1 MTTKKI
7 YNLTIKEIMKK
18 FGINYLDSGLDPNQV
33 EERLKTI
40 GLNKIPDNSGYSVLG
55 LFFEQFKDFMVL
67 VLIGA
72 IIISGFLGEFDDA
85 IAILAI
91 VILNAIMGFVQEIRA
106 ERSLQALKELS
117 APQAKVLRDGSI
129 EKIPS
134 QELVPGDIILVE
146 MGDKIPADA
155 RIIKESNLKINE
167 ASLTGESMAVKKE
180 NTTLEGKVAV
190 GDRKNMIHMGTVVT
204 KGRTEAVVTATGID
218 TEMGKIADLLKE
230 SEDSK
235 TPLQERLND
244 LGQWLV
250 LICFIACVAVVGL
263 GVIKGESTYK
273 MFLAGVSLAVAAIP
287 EGLPAIVTLSL
298 AIGVQRMIKR
308 NAIIRKLPAVETL
321 GCATVICSDKTGTLT
336 KNEMTVQQIY
346 TPDQLYNCQSEGFER
361 VELSKILEIGAI
373 CNNARLKRGD
383 SVSGKI
389 NEVKDYFLG
398 EESKKEVVGDPTE
411 AALLLAANKAGL
423 KKEDL
428 RSEFS
433 KILEVPFSSNRKRM
447 SIIGK
452 KGREYELFIK
462 GAPDVLLKRCTNY
475 IENGQIKRLTPTV
488 KNKIIKQNEKL
499 ANQAL
504 RVLAVGYRKLGS
516 NIDKNNLKKY
526 ENNIVFAGLVGMID
540 PPRSQVKSAIM
551 NCKKAGITPKMVTG
565 DHKNTA
571 VAIAKELELLNKG
584 GQVVTGKELSQM
596 SDQKLKEQIDK
607 IAVFARVAPE
617 DKLRIVRI
625 LQEKGHVVA
634 MTGDGVNDA
643 PAVKKADIGIA
654 MGENGTDVTKEASA
668 LILADDN
675 FATIVAAIEE
685 GRAIYDNIRKFI
697 RYLLSC
703 NIGEILAM
711 FLTSLLGLPLPL
723 IPIQILWVNLV
734 TDGLPALALGV
745 DPADDDIMERQP
757 RSKEE
762 SIFAHG
768 LKWKIIGRGILI
780 ALGTVLVFLF
790 GIRFTNSLVKAR
802 TLAFTNL
809 VIAQL
814 FFVFSCRSE
823 EHSLL
828 RINPLS
834 NIYLLGAVAFSFGM
848 HYLVLH
854 LPFLQEIFN
863 TTVLTRGEWG
873 LIILVSGGSTLMTEI
888 VQFIINLFKKNI
900 SLIDFEESASKT

>member
-1 MTTKKI
+1 MTNNSL
-7 YNLTIKEIMKK
+7 YNITIQQIKNK
-18 FGINYLDSGLDPNQV
+18 FGINYLDSGLDSNQV

-40 GLNKIPDNSGYSVLG
+40 GLNKIPDNSGYSVLS
-55 LFFEQFKDFMVL
+55 LFLEQFKDFMVL

-91 VILNAIMGFVQEIRA
+91 VILNAIMGFVQEVRA

-117 APQAKVLRDGSI
+117 APQAKVLREGSI
-129 EKIPS
+129 EEVPS

-155 RIIKESNLKINE
+155 RIIKENNLKVNE
-167 ASLTGESMAVKKE
+167 ASLTGESMAVNKE
-180 NTTLEGKVAV
+180 NTTLQGKVAV
-190 GDRKNMIHMGTVVT
+190 GDRKNMIHMGTIVT
-204 KGRTEAVVTATGID
+204 KGRAEAIVTATGTD
-218 TEMGKIADLLKE
+218 TEMGKIADLLQQ
-230 SEDSK
+230 SEDNK

-263 GVIKGESTYK
+263 GVIKGESIYK

-346 TPDQLYNCQSEGFER
+346 TIDQLFNCQVEGFDNPR
-361 VELSKILEIGAI
+361 LKRILEIGTI
-373 CNNARLKRGD
+373 CNNARLKRG
-383 SVSGKI
+383 SSLSGKI
-389 NEVKDYFLG
+389 NEVKDYVLG

-411 AALLLAANKAGL
+411 AALLLAADKVGL

-428 RSEFS
+428 RAEFS
-433 KILEVPFSSNRKRM
+433 KVLEVPFSSSRKRM

-452 KGREYELFIK
+452 KRGEYELFIK
-462 GAPDVLLKRCTNY
+462 GAPDVLLERCSNY
-475 IENGQIKRLTPTV
+475 IEDGQVKKLTSRI
-488 KNKIIKQNEKL
+488 KNKIIRQNEGL

-516 NIDKNNLKKY
+516 NIDQNNLEKY
-526 ENNIVFAGLVGMID
+526 ENNIIFVGLVGMID
-540 PPRSQVKSAIM
+540 PPRDEVKSAIID
-551 NCKKAGITPKMVTG
+551 CKKAGIIPKMVTG

-571 VAIAKELELLNKG
+571 VAIAKQLELLNKG
-584 GQVVTGKELSQM
+584 DQVVTGKELSQM
-596 SDQKLKEQIDK
+596 SDQKLKEQIDD

-617 DKLRIVRI
+617 DKLRIVKI

-643 PAVKKADIGIA
+643 PAVKEADIGIA
-654 MGENGTDVTKEASA
+654 MGEKGTDVTKEASA

-723 IPIQILWVNLV
+723 LPIQILWVNLV

-757 RSKEE
+757 RDKEE
-762 SIFAHG
+762 SVFAHG
-768 LKWKIIGRGILI
+768 LKWKIGARGVLI

-790 GIRFTNSLVKAR
+790 GIRFTDSLLKAR

-809 VIAQL
+809 VMAQL

-863 TTVLTRGEWG
+863 TTVLSRGEWG
-873 LIILVSGGSTLMTEI
+873 LIILVSGGSTLLIEL
-888 VQFIINLFKKNI
+888 VQFVTNLFRKNI
-900 SLIDFEESASKT
+900 SLIDFKELISKT